1 MAVTLRDVHWLFN
14 VVLWAPRVQ
23 TPDSALCP
31 VWPAGLD
38 SMFVLSYETRLP
50 WTPSNKV
57 LFLDFRGK
65 NKALRTAVLPDTAE
79 MELGGATA
87 TRCRQRRHSGLIYT
101 TDINPV
107 PHDCSTTQNTPAR
120 LLAHEERRST
130 GLVVLPTPTPGVQ
143 TRGGDSRMK
152 TCLRQA
158 IPSQNCDCQR
168 QSLHN
173 STS

>member
-1 MAVTLRDVHWLFN
+1 
-14 VVLWAPRVQ
+14 
-23 TPDSALCP
+23 
-31 VWPAGLD
+31 
-38 SMFVLSYETRLP
+38 MFVLSYETRLP

-65 NKALRTAVLPDTAE
+65 NKAVRTAVLPDTAE

-130 GLVVLPTPTPGVQ
+130 GLVGTANPDSWSPDERRRFAHEDVLET
-143 TRGGDSRMK
+143 GDSV
-152 TCLRQA
+152 TEL
-158 IPSQNCDCQR
+158 
-168 QSLHN
+168 
-173 STS
+173 